1 MASES
6 TKKPEDSTNSQTETH
21 ERRVENVKH
30 KNVKLMNNNKN
41 EPSLQPFKTKENE
54 SRKVNLKQS
63 TGKSPVIKGRENV
76 SNTEH
81 KCVKEMP
88 NMAKNEQNKFFDAG
102 DDAAGVSHD
111 VVFLEAA
118 SKNSGVIQ
126 NE

>member
-1 MASES
+1 
-6 TKKPEDSTNSQTETH
+6 
-21 ERRVENVKH
+21 
-30 KNVKLMNNNKN
+30 MNNNEK
-41 EPSLQPFKTKENE
+41 PSLQHVLKTKENE

-63 TGKSPVIKGRENV
+63 TGKSSVIKGRENV
-76 SNTEH
+76 SNSEQ
-81 KCVKEMP
+81 KCVKEIP
-88 NMAKNEQNKFFDAG
+88 NMAKNEQNKFFDAR